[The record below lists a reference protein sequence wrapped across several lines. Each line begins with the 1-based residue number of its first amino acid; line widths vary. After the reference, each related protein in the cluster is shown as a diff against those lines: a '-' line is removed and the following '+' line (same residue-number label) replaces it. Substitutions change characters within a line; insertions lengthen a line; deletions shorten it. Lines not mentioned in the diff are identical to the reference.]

1 MDPTNQMDQ
10 TNQANPG
17 AQNPANQPAPRHEG
31 PMPGDQPD
39 HSNDP
44 NFAQDPVCGMWVDKR
59 TARNTLPAPVNM
71 QQMGT
76 IYFCSPECKSLFE
89 QNPAQYGSSF

>member
-1 MDPTNQMDQ
+1 VDPTNQMDQ
-10 TNQANPG
+10 TSQANPR
-17 AQNPANQPAPRHEG
+17 AQNPLDPPTPQHEG
-31 PMPGDQPD
+31 PHQQSDD

>member
-10 TNQANPG
+10 MNQANPG
-17 AQNPANQPAPRHEG
+17 MQNPIDPPTPQHEG
-31 PMPGDQPD
+31 PRQQTED

-59 TARNTLPAPVNM
+59 TAKNTLPAPVNM

-89 QNPAQYGSSF
+89 QNPAQYSSSF